1 MNYKLM
7 NYKLCSYTGNV
18 VTEILGERHGDAEIL
33 GKRRRVAESWS
44 FWVKDTETRSH
55 GDFG

>member
-18 VTEILGERHGDAEIL
+18 GTEILGERHGDAES
-33 GKRRRVAESWS
+33 RR
-44 FWVKDTETRSH
+44 FWVKDTETRSR